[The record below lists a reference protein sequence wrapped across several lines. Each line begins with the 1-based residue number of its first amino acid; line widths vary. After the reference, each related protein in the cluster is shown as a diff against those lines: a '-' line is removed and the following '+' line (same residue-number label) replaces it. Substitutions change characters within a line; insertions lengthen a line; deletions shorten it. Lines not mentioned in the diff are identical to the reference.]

1 MNCTSSKLLCIKR
14 CYQAV
19 KIFTNHISGKDQ
31 YLKMLIYTEL
41 LQINNTKANIT
52 TLKMDNKFEYTF
64 VQRRYASD
72 Q

>member
-1 MNCTSSKLLCIKR
+1 
-14 CYQAV
+14 
-19 KIFTNHISGKDQ
+19 
-31 YLKMLIYTEL
+31 MLIYTEL